1 MANAEITYED
11 IDRLLTSLGFTCE
24 VRTTERKIPS
34 DPPKEHVVYWHKKEG
49 TILKFPAKGS
59 LPCLHGELMS
69 LRAHLVGRGHIDED
83 AISTFVET
91 GHVPVLS

>member
-1 MANAEITYED
+1 MANADITYED

-34 DPPKEHVVYWHKKEG
+34 DPPKEHVVYRHKKEG
-49 TILKFPAKGS
+49 TILKFPSKEAR
-59 LPCLHGELMS
+59 PCLQGELIS
-69 LRAHLVGRGHIDED
+69 LRVHLVGRGHIDED